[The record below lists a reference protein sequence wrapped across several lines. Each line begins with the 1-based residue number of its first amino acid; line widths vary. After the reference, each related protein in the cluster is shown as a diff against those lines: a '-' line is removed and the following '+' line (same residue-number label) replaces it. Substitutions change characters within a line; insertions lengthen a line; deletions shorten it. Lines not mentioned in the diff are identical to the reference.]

1 MKCVSSRKLLI
12 IYGPTATGKT
22 DLAIKLAKK
31 FSGELISADSRQVY
45 KGLDIG
51 TGKVSFDSKVEK
63 HEECW
68 IVDGVKIHGFDLVNP
83 PIHKP
88 DSQSYSKPGSEEPF
102 SVSDFLKF
110 ASDTMIQIM
119 KSKKLSIIV
128 GGTGFYIKALIE
140 GIETIGI
147 KADWKLRHQLE
158 NFSADQ
164 LYQKLEKI
172 DPKRAQEMNNSDRQN
187 PRRLVRAIEIALTPE
202 FSARHS
208 GVATTTIESGSYRSV
223 SLRSRMT
230 NYLMVGLTAPSD
242 YLYSRCDKWLKIRLK
257 HGMIEEVENLIK
269 GGIDPQ
275 WLDDLGLEYRW
286 LSRYLSGKINYYQ
299 AIDRLKGD
307 IHSFIRRQKTWF
319 KKFNEMKLFDISK
332 PSCRQKLEKTVK
344 DWIT

>member
-1 MKCVSSRKLLI
+1 
-12 IYGPTATGKT
+12 
-22 DLAIKLAKK
+22 
-31 FSGELISADSRQVY
+31 
-45 KGLDIG
+45 
-51 TGKVSFDSKVEK
+51 
-63 HEECW
+63 
-68 IVDGVKIHGFDLVNP
+68 
-83 PIHKP
+83 
-88 DSQSYSKPGSEEPF
+88 
-102 SVSDFLKF
+102 
-110 ASDTMIQIM
+110 MIQIIGV
-119 KSKKLSIIV
+119 KKLPIVV
-128 GGTGFYIKALIE
+128 GGTGFYIKALIDGVE
-140 GIETIGI
+140 SIGVPSDI
-147 KADWKLRHQLE
+147 KLRKQLE
-158 NFSADQ
+158 KLSVDQ
-164 LYQKLEKI
+164 LYQKLLEI
-172 DPKRAQEMNNSDRQN
+172 DPKRAKSMNPSDRAN
-187 PRRLVRAIEIALTPE
+187 PRRLIRAIEIAMTPE

-208 GVATTTIESGSYRSV
+208 GVATTTISAFSFAESDISEERHCEDFSLARRPADIESGSYRSV